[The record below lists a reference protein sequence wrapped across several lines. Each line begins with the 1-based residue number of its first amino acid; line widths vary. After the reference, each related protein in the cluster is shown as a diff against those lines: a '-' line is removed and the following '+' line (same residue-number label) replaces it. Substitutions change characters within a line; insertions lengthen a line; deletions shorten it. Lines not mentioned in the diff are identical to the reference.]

1 MLFAS
6 GEAHMAPDTFS
17 NLTQH
22 RSEVDGWQPKGWW
35 DSHADEEVTLSLA
48 SMVGASLLLYG
59 VTRRRS
65 DSSLLWILG
74 GASLLGFAAT
84 GLAAWP
90 WLRARLGAG
99 QPPADLVTVESRDS
113 FPASDAPSSNA
124 TTAAPQPLR
133 SGDGR

>member
-1 MLFAS
+1 
-6 GEAHMAPDTFS
+6 MAPDTFS

-35 DSHADEEVTLSLA
+35 DSHADEEMTLSLA

-84 GLAAWP
+84 GLGAWP
-90 WLRARLGAG
+90 WLRGRSGAEHS
-99 QPPADLVTVESRDS
+99 PADVVTQESLDS

-124 TTAAPQPLR
+124 TTASPQPMR